1 MMKLYIYSVLTV
13 LAALAVGCTKADY
26 TLFGEA
32 PIDYSNAQKGGEIT
46 IIEEMEVKDAFET
59 TAFTLSKNDVMQAF
73 GVKKLPGDIV
83 FYGVDAKGNMLFGP
97 TDFNSVAGFYFSREG
112 YVCSPSSKDAVL
124 FVDFTPN
131 ALRFAVGQV
140 PEACKAGDEFHLHM
154 GLANATTY
162 CPIEATLSLAAT
174 GEWAVYFTHA
184 DGLTYSVYET
194 VKNDY
199 TPLSVYIN
207 EDAVCGALGL
217 ASFAKLIDGMN
228 ASRPTVEF
236 YGLNADCS
244 EYLIAA
250 QDGSGSQASYTA
262 NNKGHWFNM
271 MGNVCGWRDTGWFC
285 YSEWD
290 GASNP
295 IFFNIGQATT
305 GVEAGMATTIRQKF
319 VHGEKEA
326 VLTYKVH
333 IVGKVTPDLGLDE

>member
-1 MMKLYIYSVLTV
+1 MKRCLYLM
-13 LAALAVGCTKADY
+13 LALCTMLIVGCTKADY
-26 TLFGEA
+26 TPFGET
-32 PIDYSNAQKGGEIT
+32 PVDYSHAQKGGEIT
-46 IIEEMEVKDAFET
+46 VVEEMEVKDAFET
-59 TAFTLSKNDVMQAF
+59 TEITLAKNDVLKAF
-73 GVKKLPGDIV
+73 GVKKMPGDIV
-83 FYGVDAKGNMLFGP
+83 LYGVDAKAGNLYGP
-97 TDFNSVAGFYFSREG
+97 TGYNSVAGFYFNKEG
-112 YVCSPSSKDAVL
+112 YVCSPSSKDAAL
-124 FVDFTPN
+124 FVDFTPKV
-131 ALRFAVGQV
+131 LRLAVGQV

-162 CPIEATLSLAAT
+162 CPIEATLALTET
-174 GEWAVYFTHA
+174 GEWAVYFTHT

-207 EDAVCGALGL
+207 EEAVCGALGL
-217 ASFAKLIDGMN
+217 ASFAKLIDGMK
-228 ASRPTVEF
+228 AAKPTVEF
-236 YGLNADCS
+236 YGLNVDCS

-250 QDGSGSQASYTA
+250 QDGSGSQAGYTA

-271 MGNVCGWRDTGWFC
+271 MGNVCGWRDEAWFC

-305 GVEAGMATTIRQKF
+305 GIEAGMATIIRQKF

-333 IVGKVTPDLGLDE
+333 IVGKITSDLGPDE

>member
-1 MMKLYIYSVLTV
+1 MKRCLYLV
-13 LAALAVGCTKADY
+13 LALCTMLVVGCTKAGY
-26 TLFGEA
+26 TPFGET
-32 PIDYSNAQKGGEIT
+32 PVDYSNAQKGGEIT
-46 IIEEMEVKDAFET
+46 VVEEMEVKDAFET
-59 TAFTLSKNDVMQAF
+59 TEITLAKNDVLKAF
-73 GVKKLPGDIV
+73 GVKKMPDDIV
-83 FYGVDAKGNMLFGP
+83 LYGVDTKGNSLYGP
-97 TDFNSVAGFYFSREG
+97 TAYNSVAGFYFNKEG
-112 YVCSPSSKDAVL
+112 YVCSSSSKDAAL
-124 FVDFTPN
+124 FVDFTPT
-131 ALRFAVGQV
+131 ALRLAVGQV

-154 GLANATTY
+154 GLANATTC
-162 CPIEATLSLAAT
+162 CPIEATLALTET
-174 GEWAVYFTHA
+174 GEWAVYFTHS

-228 ASRPTVEF
+228 ATKPTVEF

-250 QDGSGSQASYTA
+250 KDGSGSQAGYTA

-271 MGNVCGWRDTGWFC
+271 MGNVCGWRDEAWFC

-333 IVGKVTPDLGLDE
+333 IVGKITPDLGPDE

>member
-1 MMKLYIYSVLTV
+1 MKRYIYL
-13 LAALAVGCTKADY
+13 LAAIAVFIASCDKTDY
-26 TLFGEA
+26 TPFGEA

-59 TAFTLSKNDVMQAF
+59 SAFTLSKNDVLQAF

-83 FYGVDAKGNMLFGP
+83 FYGNDAKGGSHYGP
-97 TDFNSVAGFYFSREG
+97 IGYTSTAGFYFNRAG
-112 YVCSPSSKDAVL
+112 YVCSPSSQDAVL
-124 FVDFTPN
+124 FVDFTPS
-131 ALRFAVGQV
+131 ALRFAIGQV

-154 GLANATTY
+154 GLANTTTY
-162 CPIEATLSLAAT
+162 CPIEATLSLTAT

-228 ASRPTVEF
+228 ATKPTVEF

-250 QDGSGSQASYTA
+250 A
-262 NNKGHWFNM
+262 
-271 MGNVCGWRDTGWFC
+271 
-285 YSEWD
+285 
-290 GASNP
+290 
-295 IFFNIGQATT
+295 
-305 GVEAGMATTIRQKF
+305 
-319 VHGEKEA
+319 
-326 VLTYKVH
+326 
-333 IVGKVTPDLGLDE
+333 